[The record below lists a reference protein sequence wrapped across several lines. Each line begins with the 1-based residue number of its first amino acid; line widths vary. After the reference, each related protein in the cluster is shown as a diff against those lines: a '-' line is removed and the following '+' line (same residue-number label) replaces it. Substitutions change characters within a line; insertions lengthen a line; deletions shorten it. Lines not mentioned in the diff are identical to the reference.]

1 MVAKRE
7 TEMKSHAYRL
17 GPMELRNTSVQSAT
31 LALIAATVLASL
43 FCTAAHAQPDQAFM
57 DRQEADAANC
67 RLYGC
72 GNSNSNSNSWVP
84 RVDPCTLRQNAMIPC
99 NSAPAKPPEV
109 DLTVVG
115 TWELMLQGGPW
126 VLEIRRDGTYTFH
139 SEARDGAA
147 SHAGTFSASNGRWSL
162 IADSGYRDW
171 GTYVLQG
178 QDTWIATGHLG
189 IGAWRRLPQQT
200 ASSQP

>member
-1 MVAKRE
+1 
-7 TEMKSHAYRL
+7 MKSHAYHLR
-17 GPMELRNTSVQSAT
+17 PMESRNTSVQSAT
-31 LALIAATVLASL
+31 LMLIAATALASL
-43 FCTAAHAQPDQAFM
+43 FCTAAHAQSSEQAFM

-72 GNSNSNSNSWVP
+72 GNGNSNSSVP

-109 DLTVVG
+109 DPIVVG

-126 VLEIRRDGTYTFH
+126 VLEIRRDGTYTFR

-189 IGAWRRLPQQT
+189 AGAWRRLPQQT